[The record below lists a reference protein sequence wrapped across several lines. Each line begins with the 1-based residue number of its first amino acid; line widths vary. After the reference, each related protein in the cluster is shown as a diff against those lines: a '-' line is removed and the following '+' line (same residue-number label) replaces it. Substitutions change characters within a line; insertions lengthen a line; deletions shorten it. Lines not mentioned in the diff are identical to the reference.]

1 MSRRVRQWLLGLGLS
16 AAAVIWGVY
25 ELSRSVVRA
34 AGPYVYEI
42 AADLPPNEVGLVL
55 GTSVYTRAGSP
66 NPLFAYRMDAAAILY
81 RAGKVKHLLVSGA
94 NPDETYNEPRKMYQ
108 ALIGSGVPPEA
119 ITMDFA
125 GFRTLDSVVRAT
137 RVFGLTHYTIIS
149 QRFHCYRAV
158 YIARRNGA
166 DVVAYATPEVTRHLP
181 LRTRLREIMARLQ
194 AVLDVRVFNTQ
205 PRHLGDP
212 VTIQV
217 SPTSESTLL
226 PGDLPVTET
235 PPPTSPENQNK
246 SPGKAPR

>member
-1 MSRRVRQWLLGLGLS
+1 MNRRVRQWLLGLGLS
-16 AAAVIWGVY
+16 AASVIWGVY
-25 ELSRSVVRA
+25 EVSRSVVRA
-34 AGPYVYEI
+34 ADPYVFEV
-42 AADLPPNEVGLVL
+42 AADLPQNEVGLVL
-55 GTSVYTRAGSP
+55 GTSVYTRGGSL

-81 RAGKVKHLLVSGA
+81 RAGKVRHLLVSGA

-137 RVFGLTHYTIIS
+137 KVFGLTRYTVIS

-181 LRTRLREIMARLQ
+181 LRTRAREVMARLQ
-194 AVLDVRVFNTQ
+194 AVLDVRVLGTQ
-205 PRHLGDP
+205 PRHLGEP
-212 VTIQV
+212 VEIHGV
-217 SPTSESTLL
+217 PTSESTLL

-235 PPPTSPENQNK
+235 LPPISPESRTK
-246 SPGKAPR
+246 SPGKARR

>member
-1 MSRRVRQWLLGLGLS
+1 MSRRVGQWLLGLGLS
-16 AAAVIWGVY
+16 ALALLWGVY
-25 ELSRSVVRA
+25 EVSRSVVRA
-34 AGPYVYEI
+34 AQPYVYET
-42 AADLPPNEVGLVL
+42 AADLPQNEVGLVL
-55 GTSVYTRAGSP
+55 GTSVYTRGGSP

-125 GFRTLDSVVRAT
+125 GFRTLDSVVRASE
-137 RVFGLTHYTIIS
+137 VFGLTKYTVIS

-158 YIARRNGA
+158 YIARRKGA
-166 DVVAYATPEVTRHLP
+166 DAVAYATPEITRQLP
-181 LRTRLREIMARLQ
+181 LRTSAREVMARLQ
-194 AVLDVRVFNTQ
+194 AVLDVRVFDRQ
-205 PRHLGDP
+205 PRHLGEP
-212 VTIQV
+212 VEILV

-246 SPGKAPR
+246 SRDKARP